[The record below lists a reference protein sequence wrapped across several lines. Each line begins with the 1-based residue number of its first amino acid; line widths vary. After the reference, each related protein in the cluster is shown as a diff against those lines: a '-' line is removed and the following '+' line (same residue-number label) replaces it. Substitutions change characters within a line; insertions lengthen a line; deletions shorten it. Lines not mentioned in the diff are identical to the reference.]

1 MPNYTLSD
9 SETVKNKLGALSHD
23 ELEAK
28 EVAWV
33 SGRQVERSLNPQIPR
48 TFDAAHLKA
57 IHRHLFQDVYEWAG
71 RTRDEQV
78 RLSDGTIASEP
89 LLYRPGSKPFAVG
102 PQISGGLDALA
113 AKLRDA
119 DHLRG
124 LPRAQF
130 AGRAASVLAEANSIH
145 PFREGNGRTQRIFLQ
160 ELAES
165 AGHSFEFRVVSRERM
180 IQASIAAHEDRDI
193 GPMKRMLDEI
203 SNPHRVAALT
213 PAIAFLNSAKYPW
226 NDRYVATLAWS
237 RRRPDRRRSER
248 RPFPGAHGF
257 NDLDRSAFGPS
268 ISRYRKRS
276 AREGVSLPMARFGR
290 QFCACS
296 SAWAIDRPIAPG
308 RRFIGRPH
316 RQFEW
321 STAITMMVLRS
332 NSPWFGKSSIV
343 RFERGNSGR
352 KVGKSCPGW
361 QIKIYRRSSRSRS
374 SGRPKAFW
382 AGSR

>member
-1 MPNYTLSD
+1 MPNYTLPD

-33 SGRQVERSLNPQIPR
+33 AGRQVEHSLNPQIPR

-119 DHLRG
+119 DYLRG
-124 LPRAQF
+124 VPRAEF
-130 AGRAASVLAEANSIH
+130 AARAASVLAEANSIH

-160 ELAES
+160 ELAEN
-165 AGHSFEFRVVSRERM
+165 AGHCFEFRVVSRERM
-180 IQASIAAHEDRDI
+180 IQASIAAHQERDI

-226 NDRYVATLAWS
+226 NDRYVATLEPGHVEDLTVAGVH
-237 RRRPDRRRSER
+237 
-248 RPFPGAHGF
+248 GAHFLARTDSIILIGQRS
-257 NDLDRSAFGPS
+257 DLPSPDTGSGARVKVFASRWPEPGDPQPPSVRSGPS
-268 ISRYRKRS
+268 
-276 AREGVSLPMARFGR
+276 
-290 QFCACS
+290 
-296 SAWAIDRPIAPG
+296 PG
-308 RRFIGRPH
+308 P
-316 RQFEW
+316 
-321 STAITMMVLRS
+321 
-332 NSPWFGKSSIV
+332 
-343 RFERGNSGR
+343 
-352 KVGKSCPGW
+352 
-361 QIKIYRRSSRSRS
+361 
-374 SGRPKAFW
+374 
-382 AGSR
+382 

>member
-9 SETVKNKLGALSHD
+9 SETVKNKLGARSHD

-33 SGRQVERSLNPQIPR
+33 AGRQVEHSLNPQIPR

-119 DHLRG
+119 DYLRG
-124 LPRAQF
+124 LPRAEF

-226 NDRYVATLAWS
+226 NDRYVATLEPGHVEDLTVAGVN
-237 RRRPDRRRSER
+237 
-248 RPFPGAHGF
+248 GAHFLARTDSTILIGQRS
-257 NDLDRSAFGPS
+257 DLPSPDTGSGARVKVFPSRWPDSEDSSAPAARPGPS
-268 ISRYRKRS
+268 T
-276 AREGVSLPMARFGR
+276 GP
-290 QFCACS
+290 
-296 SAWAIDRPIAPG
+296 
-308 RRFIGRPH
+308 
-316 RQFEW
+316 
-321 STAITMMVLRS
+321 
-332 NSPWFGKSSIV
+332 
-343 RFERGNSGR
+343 
-352 KVGKSCPGW
+352 
-361 QIKIYRRSSRSRS
+361 
-374 SGRPKAFW
+374 
-382 AGSR
+382 